1 MDTSKNIGSLYIKNL
16 LGQFKAEVWFDH
28 YCKNVR
34 EDIDLYMKNLH
45 EALTIP
51 GQEISLPDIAYI
63 YSLMDFRELSE
74 TRSTKLARDHFSRI
88 NLEKTFLN
96 CFNYLANSGVHEKKN
111 SYYDQ
116 FLQSQ
121 KKPNYLPCEE
131 IEKYPLCVVYC
142 KWHKSFFSGWSK
154 EKFLTVMRYALPQR
168 KIILEP
174 KLPDE
179 KQLAEELFGSEKVK
193 NLSTLVSPKS
203 LPILCH
209 RKDEDFT

>member
-1 MDTSKNIGSLYIKNL
+1 MTLQNLECIRRKILIMTKFFSLK
-16 LGQFKAEVWFDH
+16 
-28 YCKNVR
+28 
-34 EDIDLYMKNLH
+34 
-45 EALTIP
+45 
-51 GQEISLPDIAYI
+51 ISLITSHVKKLKSIHFVWYI
-63 YSLMDFRELSE
+63 
-74 TRSTKLARDHFSRI
+74 
-88 NLEKTFLN
+88 
-96 CFNYLANSGVHEKKN
+96 
-111 SYYDQ
+111 
-116 FLQSQ
+116 
-121 KKPNYLPCEE
+121 
-131 IEKYPLCVVYC
+131 YC

-209 RKDEDFT
+209 RKDEGFAC